1 MGSDAKREYVRA
13 IRWRYR
19 ESGRRRKTLI
29 LDEFCAVC
37 GYQRKYAIRLLNRLS
52 GKPKRRPGPDPVHG
66 PEVLQVV
73 KAI

>member
-1 MGSDAKREYVRA
+1 
-13 IRWRYR
+13 
-19 ESGRRRKTLI
+19 LI